1 MDNGGL
7 YTNYKPSKFGNEL
20 RAYEIIQKPR
30 FGKNGPDFDDYQ
42 HWYDK
47 QHVKTKMQQSR
58 LVNKLVDRLNPT
70 NRGSLEKAEKE

>member
-7 YTNYKPSKFGNEL
+7 YTNYKPSRFGNEL

-47 QHVKTKMQQSR
+47 QHVKTKM
-58 LVNKLVDRLNPT
+58 
-70 NRGSLEKAEKE
+70 